1 MVKLLKPAKEKKYTD
16 LVISFLPSNG
26 DEIDTEDLP
35 APPIRYFFNL
45 SFLFLDCLP
54 ESSMSIKQSYDEISK

>member
-1 MVKLLKPAKEKKYTD
+1 MVLIVSYTCIIYFFRMIKLLKPAKEKKYTD

-45 SFLFLDCLP
+45 
-54 ESSMSIKQSYDEISK
+54 

>member
-45 SFLFLDCLP
+45 
-54 ESSMSIKQSYDEISK
+54 